1 MEDVHRLDQPGVVHC
16 PARGFRGWLQSRRTR
31 LGTFTQQSAV
41 LVLLR
46 TGCESFAGEARPK
59 AASPIPRAPS
69 MSPKQRNAL
78 KKVGSGSLS
87 LFDLMRLASDQMQEL
102 LTPLD
107 TGPPVLHLIGGWS
120 AEVDLNQNGRFQ
132 KA

>member
-1 MEDVHRLDQPGVVHC
+1 MAAIAKDE
-16 PARGFRGWLQSRRTR
+16 T
-31 LGTFTQQSAV
+31 SAV